1 MRGQARRAQAMRV
14 GVFLGQKLGGLIWV
28 LLGISIVV
36 FLVLHLTPGDPAL
49 VLLGPIATQED
60 LARLRAEL
68 GLNAPL
74 YTQYVVWLAH
84 VLRGDLGTSI
94 TMHRAVLGEVL
105 LKLQATVL
113 LTGAALVIS
122 TTIGIAAG
130 VLAGWKRNSI
140 VDRLSMLLALVGVSV
155 PVFWL
160 GIVLIFLFSVWLH
173 VLPAGGMHSPFGGG
187 GLDALAHLVL
197 PAVAL
202 GAASA
207 GIVARITRSSVLEV
221 VRQDYMRTARAK
233 GLRDAQ
239 VLRRHGLKN
248 ALIPVVT
255 VIGVQMGFLLSGA
268 ILTETVFSWPGVGT
282 LVVKAILSRDFPTVQ
297 GGVLLVA
304 GLFVLVNLA
313 VDLSYTLLDP
323 RIRYE

>member
-1 MRGQARRAQAMRV
+1 MSSYI
-14 GVFLGQKLGGLIWV
+14 GQKLWALAWV
-28 LLGISIVV
+28 LGGISVIV

-49 VLLGPIATQED
+49 ILLGPIATQED
-60 LARLRAEL
+60 VARLRAEL

-74 YTQYVVWLAH
+74 YVQYAVWLGH

-94 TMHRAVLGEVL
+94 TMHRPVLGEVL
-105 LKLQATVL
+105 LKLRATAL
-113 LTGAALVIS
+113 LTGAALVFS
-122 TTIGIAAG
+122 TAVGVTAG
-130 VLAGWKRNSI
+130 VLAGWKRNSAI
-140 VDRLSMLLALVGVSV
+140 DRLSMVLSLLGVSV

-160 GIVLIFLFSVWLH
+160 GIVLIFLFSVWLRL
-173 VLPAGGMHSPFGGG
+173 LPAGGMHAPFGGG
-187 GLDALAHLVL
+187 PLDTLAHLVL

-207 GIVARITRSSVLEV
+207 GIVARITRSSMLEI

-233 GLRDAQ
+233 GVPERR
-239 VLRRHGLKN
+239 VLQRHGLKN

-255 VIGVQMGFLLSGA
+255 VIGVQIGFLLSGA

-282 LVVKAILSRDFPTVQ
+282 LLVTAILSRDFPTVQ
-297 GGVLLVA
+297 GGVLFVA
-304 GLFVLVNLA
+304 ALFVLVNLT
-313 VDLSYTLLDP
+313 VDLAYTYLDP